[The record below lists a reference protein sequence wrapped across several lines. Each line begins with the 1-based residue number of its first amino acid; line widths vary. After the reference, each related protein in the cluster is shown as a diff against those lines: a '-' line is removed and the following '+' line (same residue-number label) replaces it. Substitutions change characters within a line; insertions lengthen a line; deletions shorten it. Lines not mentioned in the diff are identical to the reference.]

1 LFKGYLE
8 LFFVMDNSL
17 NVPAGWSVLEYKEG
31 APKIYGAEP
40 GPQTGEDEY
49 HSQYVDPDGKFGAAK
64 TERGSSTHCSYGGEE
79 ANQEEP
85 EGSQPYDVGQ
95 LHLEDKE
102 VVVEDGRQR
111 GYHYYLVTHP
121 DEEYFYSVIPKL
133 RGNKETYK
141 SPHRNT
147 RKQALEDTYRVLNVT
162 LPASIS
168 DQMHYVYPESE
179 I

>member
-1 LFKGYLE
+1 MENNLRIPE
-8 LFFVMDNSL
+8 
-17 NVPAGWSVLEYKEG
+17 GWGVAEY
-31 APKIYGAEP
+31 AEP
-40 GPQTGEDEY
+40 GKDTGKQSKNLELITPGPQSGEDDY
-49 HSQYVDPDGKFGAAK
+49 HSQYVDPEGKFGAAK
-64 TERGSSTHCSYGGEE
+64 TERGSSDHCSYGGEE
-79 ANQEEP
+79 SSQEEP
-85 EGSQPYDVGQ
+85 KGSQPYDVGQ

-141 SPHRNT
+141 SPRKST
-147 RKQALEDTYRVLNVT
+147 RKEALEAAYKVLNVT

-168 DQMHYVYPESE
+168 DQMHYTYPESE

>member
-1 LFKGYLE
+1 
-8 LFFVMDNSL
+8 MDAADIKI
-17 NVPAGWSVLEYKEG
+17 PEGWDVVKY
-31 APKIYGAEP
+31 AETNGNTKLVKP
-40 GPQTGEDEY
+40 GPQTGEDDY
-49 HSQYVDPDGKFGAAK
+49 HSKYVDPNSKFGAAD
-64 TERGSSTHCSYGGEE
+64 TPRGSSDHCSYGGEE
-79 ANQEEP
+79 ANQQEP
-85 EGSQPYDVGQ
+85 EGSHPYDVGQ

-141 SPHRNT
+141 SPHKST
-147 RKQALEDTYRVLNVT
+147 RKEALEAAYKVLNVT
-162 LPASIS
+162 LPASVS
-168 DQMHYVYPESE
+168 DQMHYRYPEAE